1 MMKSSDALLALS
13 ALAQESRLELF
24 RRLVRTGPAGLAVG
38 DLRASTGLPGAT
50 LTNHLNVLRHSGLVA
65 STREGRVIRCTANYD
80 RMDELVAYL
89 LENCCAGESC
99 TPTRS
104 ERAARRSRG
113 RLLPPL
119 IASPR

>member
-50 LTNHLNVLRHSGLVA
+50 LTNHLNVLRQSGLVA

-99 TPTRS
+99 APTAPN
-104 ERAARRSRG
+104 AARCN
-113 RLLPPL
+113 PVPK
-119 IASPR
+119 PRFRRNLA

>member
-50 LTNHLNVLRHSGLVA
+50 LTNHLNVLRQSGLVT

-99 TPTRS
+99 TPTAPN
-104 ERAARRSRG
+104 AARCI
-113 RLLPPL
+113 PV
-119 IASPR
+119 PRPRFRRNP